1 VARVRAV
8 SGRQRIAIDAGWT
21 AQATPAGAVL
31 DPAALAR
38 SAAPAVPAAV
48 PGTVAGALRAAGRW
62 SFTDTAG
69 FEADDWWFATRFPA
83 APVAPGERAALRL
96 DGLATLAE
104 VWLNGERILDSDSMF
119 LAHAVDVTT
128 RLAPANALAIR
139 FASLPAAW
147 SRAERRPRPRWRT
160 RLVDRQELRWVR
172 TSLLGRIPA
181 WSPPCPAVG
190 PFRPVVLERS
200 TRVVVEGARA
210 RTRLEGR
217 CGVISVELTLTVLA
231 GEASRAVAVA
241 FGERAPLVIERGE
254 RTRVSGEVRVPD
266 APRWWPHTHGPQ
278 PRSPLRVEI
287 EIGED
292 VIGVDLGDVAFRT
305 VEALDAGGGFALAIN
320 GVRVFCR
327 GACWTPLDVVT
338 LASPREAC
346 DEALEAA
353 RAAGMNMLRVGGTMT
368 YEDDAFHDGCDA
380 RGILVWQDFQLANM
394 DYPAGDPAFDASVQK
409 EAEQLLDRLETSP
422 SLAVLC
428 GGSEVEQQAAMLGLP
443 RETWR
448 SPLFD
453 DTLRRVAE
461 ARRPDAVYVPNSPTG
476 GALPFQVSAGV
487 SHYYGVGA
495 YLRPPDDA
503 RRAEVRFAAECLA
516 FSNVPVDATIERV
529 LGEGE
534 RPAHHPAWKARVPR
548 DAGAGWD
555 FEDVRD
561 HYLAELFH
569 LDPMRLRYSDMDRY
583 LAASRV
589 VTGELMLS
597 AFAEWRRKRS
607 TCAGAL
613 VWLYR
618 DLWPGAGWGVID
630 ALGVPKAAYHYLKRA
645 MQPVALFITDEG
657 QSGLHC
663 HVINDSPEPL
673 PATLEVQLFGQGE
686 VPVARGAARLDV
698 PAHDAVEIAADALF
712 DAFVDSAYAYR
723 FGPPAFDVVVAT
735 LTGAATGAVLGEA
748 FHFPLG
754 FPAEPVRDLGLEAH
768 AVPAGGGCFALT
780 VRAAR
785 FAYAVSIDAGP
796 FLPDD
801 DAFHV
806 PPRGAR
812 TVRLR
817 PTTPGARLAGTVR
830 ALNARGSARITVGTG
845 ERAQCGGPA
854 SPLGGGGGAP

>member
-8 SGRQRIAIDAGWT
+8 SGRRRLAIDAGWT
-21 AQATPAGAVL
+21 AQATPAGTVV

-38 SAAPAVPAAV
+38 SGAPAVPAAV
-48 PGTVAGALRAAGRW
+48 PGTVAGALREAGRW
-62 SFTDTAG
+62 SFAATAD
-69 FEADDWWFATRFPA
+69 FEADDWWFATRFDA

-119 LAHAVDVTT
+119 VAHSVDVTA

-147 SRAERRPRPRWRT
+147 ARAARRPRPRWRT

-190 PFRPVVLERS
+190 PFRSVLLERS

-217 CGVISVELTLTVLA
+217 RGVISVELTLTVLA
-231 GEASRAVAVA
+231 GEVSRAVALA
-241 FGERAPLVIERGE
+241 FSERAPMAIERYD

-278 PRSPLRVEI
+278 PRSPLRVEL
-287 EIGED
+287 EIAGE

-305 VEALDAGGGFALAIN
+305 IEVDSREGGFALVIN
-320 GVRVFCR
+320 GVRIFCR
-327 GACWTPLDVVT
+327 GACWAPLDVVT
-338 LASPREAC
+338 LATPEEAC
-346 DEALEAA
+346 DEALDAA

-394 DYPAGDPAFDASVQK
+394 DYPAGDPAFDASVRT

-422 SLAVLC
+422 SLAVLS

-443 RETWR
+443 REAWR
-448 SPLFD
+448 SALFT
-453 DTLRRVAE
+453 DTLRRVVE
-461 ARRPDAVYVPNSPTG
+461 ARRPDVPYVPNSPSG
-476 GALPFQVSAGV
+476 GALPFHVSAGV

-495 YLRPPDDA
+495 YLRPPEDT

-516 FSNVPVDATIERV
+516 FSNIPAERTIERV
-529 LGEGE
+529 LGEGGS
-534 RPAHHPAWKARVPR
+534 PAHHPAWKARVPR

-561 HYLAELFH
+561 HYLARLFH
-569 LDPMRLRYSDMDRY
+569 VDPMRLRYSNMDRY
-583 LAASRV
+583 LALGRV

-597 AFAEWRRKRS
+597 AFAEWRRRRS

-645 MQPVALFITDEG
+645 MQPVAVLVTDEG
-657 QSGLHC
+657 QNGLAC
-663 HVINDSPEPL
+663 HVINDSPDSL
-673 PATLEVQLFGQGE
+673 SATLAVQLFSQGE
-686 VPVARGAARLDV
+686 VLVARGALRLDV
-698 PAHDAVEIAADALF
+698 PAHESVEVPADRLF

-723 FGPPAFDVVVAT
+723 FGPPAFEAVVAT
-735 LTGAATGAVLGEA
+735 LTGAATGAPLGEA

-754 FPAEPVRDLGLEAH
+754 LPAEPVRDVGLEAH
-768 AVPAGGGCFALT
+768 AVPLDGGGYVLT

-801 DAFHV
+801 DAFHL

-817 PTTPGARLAGTVR
+817 PTTPGARLVGTVR
-830 ALNARGSARITVGTG
+830 ALNGLGSARIAVRSGDG
-845 ERAQCGGPA
+845 
-854 SPLGGGGGAP
+854 

>member
-1 VARVRAV
+1 MARVRGV
-8 SGRQRIAIDAGWT
+8 SGRRRIVLDAGWT

-31 DPAALAR
+31 DPAGLAKT
-38 SAAPAVPAAV
+38 AAPAVPAAV

-62 SFTDTAG
+62 SFASTAD
-69 FEADDWWFATRFPA
+69 FEADDWWFATRFEA
-83 APVAPGERAALRL
+83 APIAPGERAALRL

-104 VWLNGERILDSDSMF
+104 VWLNGERILSSDSMF
-119 LAHAVDVTT
+119 IAHAVDVTE
-128 RLAPANALAIR
+128 RLAPANTLAIR

-147 SRAERRPRPRWRT
+147 SRAARRPRPRWRT

-172 TSLLGRIPA
+172 TSLLGRIPG

-210 RTRLEGR
+210 RARVEGR
-217 CGVISVELTLTVLA
+217 DGVISVELTLTVLA
-231 GEASRAVAVA
+231 GKVGAAVALA
-241 FGERAPLVIERGE
+241 FGERASLAIEGGE
-254 RTRVSGEVRVPD
+254 RTRVSGEVRVPG

-278 PRSPLRVEI
+278 PRSPLRVEL
-287 EIGED
+287 EINGE
-292 VIGVDLGDVAFRT
+292 VIGVDVGDVAFRT
-305 VEALDAGGGFALAIN
+305 LEVDARDGGFALVIN

-338 LASPREAC
+338 LASPPGAC
-346 DEALEAA
+346 EEALDAA
-353 RAAGMNMLRVGGTMT
+353 RDAGMNMLRVGGTMT

-394 DYPAGDPAFDASVQK
+394 DYPAGDPAFDASVQT

-422 SLAVLC
+422 SLAVLS

-443 RETWR
+443 REAWR
-448 SPLFD
+448 STLFA
-453 DTLRRVAE
+453 DTLPRVAE
-461 ARRPDAVYVPNSPTG
+461 ARRPDVVYVPNSPSG

-516 FSNVPVDATIERV
+516 FSNVPAERTIERV
-529 LGEGE
+529 LGNGE

-569 LDPMRLRYSDMDRY
+569 VDPMRLRYSNVERY
-583 LAASRV
+583 LALGRV
-589 VTGELMLS
+589 VTGELMLG

-645 MQPVALFITDEG
+645 MQPVAVFVTDEG
-657 QSGLHC
+657 QSGLAC

-673 PATLEVQLFGQGE
+673 SATLQIQLFGEGE
-686 VPVARGAARLDV
+686 VLVARGAARLDV
-698 PAHDAVEIAADALF
+698 PAHDAVEMPADGLF
-712 DAFVDSAYAYR
+712 DTFVDSAYAYR
-723 FGPPAFDVVVAT
+723 FGPPAFDIVVAT
-735 LTGAATGAVLGEA
+735 LASAATGAPLGEA

-754 FPAEPVRDLGLEAH
+754 LPAEPARELGLEAE
-768 AVPAGGGCFALT
+768 AVPLDGGAYALT

-801 DAFHV
+801 DAFHL

-817 PTTPGARLAGTVR
+817 PTTLGARLAGTVR
-830 ALNARGSARITVGTG
+830 ALNARGSARITVGSG
-845 ERAQCGGPA
+845 EG
-854 SPLGGGGGAP
+854 

>member
-1 VARVRAV
+1 MARVLAV
-8 SGRQRIAIDAGWT
+8 TGRRRIAIDAGWT
-21 AQATPAGAVL
+21 AQAAPAGVVL

-38 SAAPAVPAAV
+38 AAGPTIPAAV
-48 PGTVAGALRAAGRW
+48 PGTVAGALRAARRW
-62 SFTDTAG
+62 SFAAPAD
-69 FEADDWWFATRFPA
+69 FEADDWWFTTRFEA
-83 APVAPGERAALRL
+83 APIAPGERAALRL

-119 LAHAVDVTT
+119 IAHAVDVTP
-128 RLAPANALAIR
+128 RLAQANTLAIR

-147 SRAERRPRPRWRT
+147 ALAAGRPRPRWRT

-200 TRVVVEGARA
+200 TRVVVQAARV

-231 GEASRAVAVA
+231 GEASAAVALA

-254 RTRVSGEVRVPD
+254 RTRFFGEVRVPD

-287 EIGED
+287 EIGEE
-292 VIGVDLGDVAFRT
+292 VIGVDVGDVAFRT
-305 VEALDAGGGFALAIN
+305 IEVDAKEGGFALVIN

-338 LASPREAC
+338 LASPKEAC
-346 DEALEAA
+346 DEALDAA

-380 RGILVWQDFQLANM
+380 RGILVWQDFQFANM
-394 DYPAGDPAFDASVQK
+394 DYPAGNPAFDASVQT

-422 SLAVLC
+422 SLAVLS
-428 GGSEVEQQAAMLGLP
+428 GGSEIEQQAAMLGLP
-443 RETWR
+443 REAWR
-448 SPLFD
+448 SALFA
-453 DTLRRVAE
+453 DTLRRLAA
-461 ARRPDAVYVPNSPTG
+461 ARRPDVVYVPNSPSG

-487 SHYYGVGA
+487 SHYYGIGA
-495 YLRPPDDA
+495 YLRPPDDV

-516 FSNVPVDATIERV
+516 FSNVPVERTIERV
-529 LGEGE
+529 LGKGE
-534 RPAHHPAWKARVPR
+534 SPAHHPAWKARVPR

-561 HYLAELFH
+561 HYLAQLFR
-569 LDPMRLRYSDMDRY
+569 LDPMHLRYSDMDRY
-583 LAASRV
+583 LALGRV
-589 VTGELMLS
+589 VTGELMLF

-645 MQPVALFITDEG
+645 LQPVSVFVTDEG
-657 QSGLHC
+657 QSGLSC
-663 HVINDSPEPL
+663 HVINDCPEPL
-673 PATLEVQLFGQGE
+673 SATLQIQLFGQGE
-686 VPVARGAARLDV
+686 VLVARGAVRLDV
-698 PAHDAVEIAADALF
+698 PAHDSVEVPADGLF

-723 FGPPAFDVVVAT
+723 FGPPAFDLVVVT
-735 LTGAATGAVLGEA
+735 LTSAVTGAPLGEA

-754 FPAEPVRDLGLEAH
+754 LPAEPVRELGLEAH
-768 AVPAGGGCFALT
+768 AMPLDGNAYALT

-785 FAYAVSIDAGP
+785 FAYAVSIDAGQ

-801 DAFHV
+801 DAFHL

-812 TVRLR
+812 TVRLQ
-817 PTTPGARLAGTVR
+817 PTTLGARLAGTVR
-830 ALNARGSARITVGTG
+830 ALNARGSARITVSSTL
-845 ERAQCGGPA
+845 QGG
-854 SPLGGGGGAP
+854 SSS